1 MSQQTTPS
9 SELERPHS
17 SLSSTSTDLDSL
29 TAAHSEHSTFS
40 FSFSAET
47 DEDTRSSTSSAPTL
61 TEDLSSAALTAAST
75 FPETSRAPSPGPLQ
89 QQQQQQQQDPDTDGL
104 FQPSPSPPSP
114 PPPPTAVEVTSFSH
128 LASELSLFAS
138 CLSASPEK
146 PCDEEDVLAQARR
159 KEMLKRDL
167 LELAGK
173 GADGREVGREREAEL
188 LGKIEKLLVGWR
200 EVYEGVEGWRHER
213 KGERARRELR
223 RAA

>member
-1 MSQQTTPS
+1 MSQQTTPP
-9 SELERPHS
+9 SELERPPS

-40 FSFSAET
+40 VSAET
-47 DEDTRSSTSSAPTL
+47 DDDARSTTSSAPTL
-61 TEDLSSAALTAAST
+61 TSEDLDSAALTDASS
-75 FPETSRAPSPGPLQ
+75 FPETSRAPSPGPRLL
-89 QQQQQQQQDPDTDGL
+89 QQQQDPDTDGH

-138 CLSASPEK
+138 CLSATPEK

-173 GADGREVGREREAEL
+173 GADGSEVGREREAEL
-188 LGKIEKLLVGWR
+188 LGKIESLLVGWR